1 MTRHGRK
8 FDVIEDITGFISDS
22 ASERLIDNDTDNDD
36 TDNDDTDN
44 IDTDTEWDDETAEF
58 TEALEDLGLT
68 AYVMEAIQSVAP
80 LSYQVLYGASSYS

>member
-22 ASERLIDNDTDNDD
+22 ASERLIDND